1 MMKAAILET
10 EKTTDIILKLFQPAT
25 QKESKAVSLFLLT
38 ISLLSSFLTLCI
50 KVRESSWPQ
59 LQSSTSKGRG
69 GGAAGAF
76 PYGIHYCVAY
86 LIFYHNFF
94 GLSIWKRILLQFP
107 RPMHTA

>member
-38 ISLLSSFLTLCI
+38 ISIFSSFLTLCI

-59 LQSSTSKGRG
+59 LQSSASKGRG
-69 GGAAGAF
+69 GGG
-76 PYGIHYCVAY
+76 CR
-86 LIFYHNFF
+86 
-94 GLSIWKRILLQFP
+94 SISVWNTLWCCLPHLLLQFFWSL
-107 RPMHTA
+107 HLEEDFASIS